1 MKKNTLMTGIG
12 IGMAVGGTAAFIK
25 GAFAGSGMKRSMKK
39 NMKKAMKSFE
49 SIASDVGYM
58 FR

>member
-39 NMKKAMKSFE
+39 NMKK
-49 SIASDVGYM
+49 
-58 FR
+58 